1 VRTWWTG
8 GARRNSRWLRALLVL
23 TLALL
28 AGRALV
34 SGVPAARVLAE
45 PAATPTP
52 IPAATVVPLDSASD
66 PFGTG
71 QAIPPYQQGPDAWMW
86 HAALP
91 GARIVLD
98 YGVLGCDICGV
109 VGLYGSDEAG
119 LLDHLTG
126 LAHSYV
132 VADPTHPVIAGLDI
146 VDPLADALPQ
156 AEGFYVD
163 RMDPATIEHYVQFTR
178 QHHLL
183 LFLDMQIERST
194 VQRELA
200 YVWPYLQLPWVHL
213 AFDPE
218 WDESHDGQSEGCGLN
233 FDPNHTGRSYASEI
247 NYMTDQLSA
256 LVQAQHLP
264 PKIFILH
271 QYQFAENPAYDGYC
285 GNAKAAEGWQN
296 LHLNPGVQIV
306 VNDDG
311 VGAAAYGGN
320 AAKIEDYQAFDA
332 NQRIQYPGLK
342 MYYYHPGIQPL
353 NYDTVLMTPAQVIAL
368 DPTPLLIMYA

>member
-1 VRTWWTG
+1 MWQSQGVGQIRRWWR
-8 GARRNSRWLRALLVL
+8 AWLALA
-23 TLALL
+23 LALL
-28 AGRALV
+28 AGHAFFA
-34 SGVPAARVLAE
+34 GAPPARVFAQ
-45 PAATPTP
+45 PAFTPTP
-52 IPAATVVPLDSASD
+52 LPVATAVPLTAASD

-71 QAIPPYQQGPDAWMW
+71 QAVPGYQQGPDAWMW
-86 HAALP
+86 HATLP

-109 VGLYGSDEAG
+109 VGSYGSDETG
-119 LLDHLTG
+119 LLNQLQSQSQEY
-126 LAHSYV
+126 A
-132 VADPTHPVIAGLDI
+132 VADPTHPVISGLDI

-163 RMDPATIEHYVQFTR
+163 RMDSSTIQHYVEFTR

-200 YVWPYLQLPWVHL
+200 YIWPFLQLPWVHL

-218 WDESHDGQSEGCGLN
+218 WDESHDGQAEGCGFS
-233 FDPNHTGRSYASEI
+233 FDPNHTGRSYAGDI

-256 LVQAQHLP
+256 LVLAQHLP
-264 PKIFILH
+264 PKIFVLH
-271 QYQFAENPAYDGYC
+271 QYQFSENPAYEGYC
-285 GNAKAAEGWQN
+285 ANAKAAEGWQN

-311 VGAAAYGGN
+311 VGAAQYGGN
-320 AAKIEDYQAFDA
+320 AAKIEDYKAFDA
-332 NQRIQYPGLK
+332 DQRIQYPGLK
-342 MYYYHPGIQPL
+342 MYYYHPGIQAT
-353 NYDTVLMTPAQVIAL
+353 NYDTVLMRPEQVVAL

>member
-1 VRTWWTG
+1 MRRGRGAGRIQRWWR
-8 GARRNSRWLRALLVL
+8 AWLALA
-23 TLALL
+23 LALL
-28 AGRALV
+28 AGHALV
-34 SGVPAARVLAE
+34 AGASPMQALAQ
-45 PAATPTP
+45 PQFTPTP
-52 IPAATVVPLDSASD
+52 LPVATAVPLTAASD

-71 QAIPPYQQGPDAWMW
+71 QAVPEYNRGPDAWMW
-86 HAALP
+86 HATLP

-109 VGLYGSDEAG
+109 VGSYGSDEAG
-119 LLDHLTG
+119 LLDQLQSQ
-126 LAHSYV
+126 AHEYA
-132 VADPTHPVIAGLDI
+132 VADPSHPVIAGLDI
-146 VDPLADALPQ
+146 VNPLADALPQ
-156 AEGFYVD
+156 ADGVYVD
-163 RMDPATIEHYVQFTR
+163 RMDPATIEHYVEFTQ

-200 YVWPYLQLPWVHL
+200 YILPFLQLPWVHL

-218 WDESHDGQSEGCGLN
+218 WDESHDGQAEGCGYN
-233 FDPNHTGRSYASEI
+233 FDPNHTGRSYASDI

-256 LVQAQHLP
+256 LVQARHLP

-271 QYQFAENPAYDGYC
+271 QYQFAENPAYEGYC
-285 GNAKAAEGWQN
+285 ANAKAAEGWQN

-311 VGAAAYGGN
+311 VGAAQYGGN
-320 AAKIEDYQAFDA
+320 AAKIEDYKAFDA
-332 NQRIQYPGLK
+332 DQRIQFPGLK
-342 MYYYHPGIQPL
+342 MYYYHPGIQPT
-353 NYDTVLMTPAQVIAL
+353 NYDTVLMRPEDVVAL